1 MMEQL
6 CVMFCLFVKNL
17 VYLNYYTL
25 TYSFDN
31 ILYLQLDRRIFLGVK
46 FVGILPNIIHPIE
59 KKVSRY
65 QRGTQNP

>member
-6 CVMFCLFVKNL
+6 CVTFCLFVKNL

-65 QRGTQNP
+65 QRGNQNP